1 MSSELEA
8 VERFGLVCLAVWNMM
23 DEESLSLEDAL
34 KAVRQMMRP
43 HSKPRDVAEGMKRLA
58 GAADEGELLK
68 LLDAEATRM
77 SRIVEASRMTW
88 PTSLFP

>member
-1 MSSELEA
+1 MSNGREA
-8 VERFGLVCLAVWNMM
+8 IEKFGFVCRAVWNMM
-23 DEESLSLEDAL
+23 DEEGLSVEDAL
-34 KAVRQMMRP
+34 KAVRRMMRP
-43 HSKPRDVAEGMKRLA
+43 HSKPSDVADGMKRLA